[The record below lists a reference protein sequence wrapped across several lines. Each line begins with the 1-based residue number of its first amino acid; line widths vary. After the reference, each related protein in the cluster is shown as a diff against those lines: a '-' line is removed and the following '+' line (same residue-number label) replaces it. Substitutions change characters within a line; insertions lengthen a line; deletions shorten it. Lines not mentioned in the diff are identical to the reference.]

1 MKKFFFLLLMVCIL
15 AFNKAV
21 AEEGD
26 NQILVFLKN
35 GEVKLFFD
43 NKLEGIEASCFD
55 SDSIKHEEVVSQ
67 VFCNLDGSKTLI
79 PVADIDSVA
88 FGNHNIVDIIPDV
101 HIIDETELE
110 FIVRFDKE
118 NNILYYKSDTP
129 SHILPYTGEKLFYGN
144 FTQMFPWGLGVRVI
158 SVKTEDSLKKV
169 TLEDIELSEIFS
181 KLFYAGNADL
191 FDEKDSSNLKG
202 KRRIKIPL
210 GKGCSLSVEAG
221 GEASA
226 SNIVINPLKGQYHV
240 DFEGEVSYEM
250 DFEMES
256 EDSAE
261 WYDEVPIIGFAP
273 PVIRAAEAIGVLRVD
288 LDVIAFLEMIAQL
301 KIDYSMTR
309 KYPFKISWD
318 RNRNQTTC
326 NNIATEDDTE
336 HEYIDEARI
345 EFVLDGEIYT
355 GLGLVFRLA
364 TLADRLGTNLR
375 IRLGTEFASSVGFGV
390 VRELEEEYNA
400 ENYAKGKL
408 SCCGKLEVDVTA
420 FSHIF
425 GDRNNTLFDYEIRF
439 GEREF
444 NLFPNFEHSRAVAH
458 VGQPDNDAEGPAIT
472 EVSVASVNSAE
483 LAAPIETGYA
493 LNGENDEK
501 IDEIFFDEPLEDNSK
516 EVQPLKHTFKTTKKS
531 EKLRVQPVFKYQ
543 DHTIKAKPIPIQND
557 VMIQP
562 IVFQTNNGA
571 VNVLSGMPIIGSASN
586 ENTFILVGNY
596 FPLEFPDTIFSE
608 NGAQKHL
615 NIGTYLNDDDKNKL
629 IGTWYGSLS
638 DNSFISL
645 IFNEEG
651 TGKYSVSDINETFSY
666 TLNTPQSGDITLLIN
681 NKSKVLKILEISDT
695 FLTVYLPDKKEKCK
709 LIK

>member
-1 MKKFFFLLLMVCIL
+1 MRKVFFLLLMACL
-15 AFNKAV
+15 LSFNKSV
-21 AEEGD
+21 AEDGD

-35 GEVKLFFD
+35 GDVRLFFD
-43 NKLEGIEASCFD
+43 NKIECIEASCFD
-55 SDSIKHEEVVSQ
+55 GDSIKHDEVVSQ
-67 VFCNLDGSKTLI
+67 VFCNLDGSKTII

-88 FGNHNIVDIIPDV
+88 FGNHNVVDVLSDV
-101 HIIDETELE
+101 HIINDTELE
-110 FIVRFDKE
+110 FIVKFDKE
-118 NNILYYKSDTP
+118 NNILYYKLDTP
-129 SHILPYTGEKLFYGN
+129 SHFLPQTGEKLFYGN
-144 FTQMFPWGLGVRVI
+144 FTEMFPWGLGARVI
-158 SVKTEDSLKKV
+158 NVKTEDSLKKV

-181 KLFYAGNADL
+181 KLFYAGNAEL
-191 FDEKDSSNLKG
+191 FDEKGSYNQKG

-226 SNIVINPLKGQYHV
+226 SNIVVNPLKGQYHV
-240 DFEGEVSYEM
+240 DFEGEISYEM

-261 WYDEVPIIGFAP
+261 WYEEIPIVGIAP
-273 PVIRAAEAIGVLRVD
+273 PIIRAAEAIGVLRVD
-288 LDVIAFLEMIAQL
+288 LDLVAFLEMIAQL
-301 KIDYSMTR
+301 KIDYSMKR

-318 RNRNQTTC
+318 RNRKQTAC

-336 HEYIDEARI
+336 HGYIDEARI

-364 TLADRLGTNLR
+364 TLADRLGTNIRL
-375 IRLGTEFASSVGFGV
+375 RLGTEFASSVGFGV

-400 ENYAKGKL
+400 ENYAKGTL

-425 GDRNNTLFDYEIRF
+425 GDRNNTLFDYEMRF

-444 NLFPNFEHSRAVAH
+444 NLFPNYEHPRAVAH
-458 VGQPDNDAEGPAIT
+458 VGQPDLDAEVSPLT

-483 LAAPIETGYA
+483 LATPIETGYA
-493 LNGENDEK
+493 LNDANNEE
-501 IDEIFFDEPLEDNSK
+501 IDEIFFDDPLEDNSK
-516 EVQPLKHTFKTTKKS
+516 EVQPLKHTFKTIEKP
-531 EKLRVQPVFKYQ
+531 EKLSVQPVFKYQ

-557 VMIQP
+557 IMIQP
-562 IVFQTNNGA
+562 IVFQTNNGV
-571 VNVLSGMPIIGSASN
+571 VNVLSGMPIIGSGSN

-608 NGAQKHL
+608 NGTQKPL
-615 NIGTYLNDDDKNKL
+615 NTGMYLNEDDKNKI
-629 IGTWYGSLS
+629 IGTWHGTLS
-638 DNSFISL
+638 DDSVISL
-645 IFNEEG
+645 IFNEDG
-651 TGKYSVSDINETFSY
+651 TGKYSISDINENFSY
-666 TLNTPQSGDITLLIN
+666 TLNNPQSGDITLLIN
-681 NKSKVLKILEISDT
+681 NKSRVLKILDISDT